1 MKKVK
6 KAVIPAA
13 GMGTRFLP
21 ATKALPKE
29 MLPIVNVPT
38 IQHIV
43 QEAINS
49 GIEEILIV
57 VSSSKNSII
66 DHFDTSYEL
75 ERRLLE
81 KNKIELYKIVKQIS
95 TAVNVHF
102 IRQTEPNG
110 LGDAIRMAK
119 VFVGDEPF
127 AVLLGDDFVYTP
139 KNSKPALQQCI
150 DAYTKTNNSIVGVQ
164 KVARHD
170 VSKYGIIKPVN
181 PAATK
186 KNIIKVE
193 SLVEKPNVED
203 APSNFAVLGR
213 YVLTKD
219 IFNALSTT
227 KPDKSGEIQLT
238 DAIQKL
244 AKKKK
249 VSACNFNGTRY
260 DIGSKEGYVIAT
272 IDMALRDSDI
282 SSKIKNHIK
291 KIK

>member
-102 IRQTEPNG
+102 IRQKEPNG

-170 VSKYGIIKPVN
+170 VSKYGIIKPIN
-181 PAATK
+181 SAATK

>member
-29 MLPIVNVPT
+29 MLPIVNIPT

-57 VSSSKNSII
+57 VSSSKNAII

-81 KNKIELYKIVKQIS
+81 KDKIELYKIVKQIS
-95 TAVNVHF
+95 TAINVHF
-102 IRQTEPNG
+102 IRQKEPNG
-110 LGDAIRMAK
+110 LGDAIKMAK

-139 KNSKPALQQCI
+139 KNAKPAIQQCI
-150 DAYTKTNNSIVGVQ
+150 EAYAKTNNSIVGVQ
-164 KVARHD
+164 KVAWND
-170 VSKYGIIKPVN
+170 VSKYGIIKPIN
-181 PAATK
+181 NSIK

-193 SLVEKPNVED
+193 SLVEKPSIED

-219 IFNALSTT
+219 IFNALSMT
-227 KPDKSGEIQLT
+227 KPDKSGEVQLT

-244 AKKKK
+244 AKKKR
-249 VSACNFNGTRY
+249 VSACNFVGKRY

-272 IDMALRDSDI
+272 IDMALKDESI